1 MLTRNLAP
9 LDMLAQIPPDGLHDL
24 KLFAQRQLIHFCNA
38 HGLTISADAATSS
51 GLFECKMKK
60 VLHGSWA
67 STLRERR
74 YRGVFAEVFAV
85 AEGLEEAVAEE
96 FEFIQDGEAC
106 RPRGEWLAAQ
116 SGDGSPQ
123 SESVGGMSCG
133 IGVPLR
139 DVRQGFAEERVMP

>member
-1 MLTRNLAP
+1 MRWSPSGTSGACHAGLWSKPLVPGSPLSDSRGRDLSANRQAP
-9 LDMLAQIPPDGLHDL
+9 TLLGA
-24 KLFAQRQLIHFCNA
+24 
-38 HGLTISADAATSS
+38 S
-51 GLFECKMKK
+51 
-60 VLHGSWA
+60 HGSWA
-67 STLRERR
+67 STLTERR

-139 DVRQGFAEERVMP
+139 DVGQ